1 VESGWTPWKDK
12 PESERHERIL
22 LEVCSGRPIDD
33 CVAVITD
40 ADREFWQKMEK
51 NVRKIRDRGGTVEIP
66 FG

>member
-1 VESGWTPWKDK
+1 MDGERTPWNDK

-22 LEVCSGRPIDD
+22 LEVGSGRQFDG

-40 ADREFWQKMEK
+40 ADWEFWQKMEK
-51 NVRKIRDRGGTVEIP
+51 NVRKIGDRGGTVEIP